1 MKENK
6 WTYLSIVLVL
16 LNANLSW
23 IEASK
28 RALPTSQMVGYI
40 LSVVLLPII
49 VVGIFQIFKK
59 FRNSP
64 SRVKVFFWVSL
75 FIFVSKV
82 ATFLK
87 LTYNA

>member
-16 LNANLSW
+16 LNTNLSW

-28 RALPTSQMVGYI
+28 RAFPTSQMVGYI

-59 FRNSP
+59 FRNSR

-82 ATFLK
+82 ASFLK